1 MTIKIGQESLSN
13 TKAVGNF
20 SYIFCIFKLYLIVD
34 IVLGFSKWKCK
45 IKKTMESGSE
55 RRITLSLVRLRKSVI
70 VFSTPPTLSVIGT
83 DSTAG
88 PTNN

>member
-45 IKKTMESGSE
+45 IKKDNGIWFRTQNYFIFSP
-55 RRITLSLVRLRKSVI
+55 TTQKCYSL
-70 VFSTPPTLSVIGT
+70 F
-83 DSTAG
+83 DSAHIKCNRHRFNCG
-88 PTNN
+88 ANK

>member
-45 IKKTMESGSE
+45 IKKTMESGLE
-55 RRITLSLVRLRKSVI
+55 RRITLSLVRLRKKCYSLFDSAHI
-70 VFSTPPTLSVIGT
+70 KCNRHRFNCGT
-83 DSTAG
+83 
-88 PTNN
+88 NK

>member
-45 IKKTMESGSE
+45 IKKDNRMKNPAKAFCKFPAL
-55 RRITLSLVRLRKSVI
+55 TLC
-70 VFSTPPTLSVIGT
+70 
-83 DSTAG
+83 
-88 PTNN
+88 